1 MLPKFRTISLIL
13 FISGLIIPLFFVF
26 AQPPSTS
33 TLELSYPTLVPGIAP
48 PQSVQTYLPNYIRY
62 LYTAAVALGGLI
74 AFGSLLLGGGKY
86 LTSVGNPARMQ
97 DARDQ
102 ILSAFLGLLLILG
115 SYVLVNL
122 VNPEITELRL
132 PSIEPHK
139 EGIVIFN
146 VSCSELQNQAGP
158 VDPKMLGLPGLLN
171 LPDNIRWV
179 NIKNTTNNISF
190 PGTPDP
196 FPAQSFVTFHTSEE
210 ISIDFC
216 SLNNFSA
223 CHGTEDLEFS
233 KWQCI
238 DINNLPDHPG
248 SPLDIRSV
256 RFKWYRPGVWLFAY
270 GNKTATSDMFPDPR
284 KPNDNCGEDNCYLY
298 TRSSLVSLPKGIFD
312 HVQAVALVSSSEEK
326 FGAILHN
333 IPGANPKEKGWAQI
347 FLPSNEY
354 AITLYVFDS
363 PRAASSLTVFRIEE
377 RGGGNHGVT
386 ICRDPRCEERE
397 YDVSGTKEYMQPGI
411 RITLGGNDTED
422 ITDAVCSQHK
432 DLTVF
437 AFGKKTKNIDIN
449 PAPASSI
456 TCPTGVV
463 FRYPENN
470 ILSGIQGG
478 WKDLR
483 TNQDLNETIERNDP
497 PGVSA
502 VYIDDGSGFLTML
515 YDTRNKSLDNDQI
528 PDQQDWDV
536 ALLRYDIPD
545 LSTIHMN
552 ERTTMVIIVRS
563 KIE

>member
-1 MLPKFRTISLIL
+1 MFPKFRIILSIL

-33 TLELSYPTLVPGIAP
+33 TLELSYPTLVPGMAP

-86 LTSVGNPARMQ
+86 LTSVGNPAKMK

-115 SYVLVNL
+115 SYVLVNV

-139 EGIVIFN
+139 EGIIIFN
-146 VSCSELQNQAGP
+146 VSCSELQNRAGP
-158 VDPKMLGLPGLLN
+158 VDPKMLGLPELLN
-171 LPDNIRWV
+171 LPDNIRWL
-179 NIKNTTNNISF
+179 NIKNTTNNIRLPGALDYF
-190 PGTPDP
+190 PV
-196 FPAQSFVTFHTSEE
+196 QSFVTFHTSEE

-216 SLNNFSA
+216 SLNNFSD

-233 KWQCI
+233 KWECI
-238 DINNLPDHPG
+238 DIDQLPSYSG
-248 SPLDIRSV
+248 SSLDVRSIK
-256 RFKWYRPGVWLFAY
+256 FKWYRPGVWLFAY

-284 KPNDNCGEDNCYLY
+284 RPNDNCGSDNCYLY
-298 TRSSLVSLPKGIFD
+298 TRSSLVSLSKGIFD
-312 HVQAVALVSSSEEK
+312 HVRAVALVSSSEEK

-347 FLPSNEY
+347 FLPSNEHD
-354 AITLYVFDS
+354 ITLYVFDS
-363 PRAASSLTVFRIEE
+363 PRAASSLTVFRVEE
-377 RGGGNHGVT
+377 NQGTGSLGVT

-397 YDVSGTKEYMQPGI
+397 YDVSGTREYMQPGI

-422 ITDAVCSQHK
+422 ITDAICSQHK

-437 AFGKKTKNIDIN
+437 AFGKKTKSADIN
-449 PAPASSI
+449 AVSSI
-456 TCPTGVV
+456 NCPAGVV

-483 TNQDLNETIERNDP
+483 TNQDLNETIRRDDP
-497 PGVSA
+497 AGVSA
-502 VYIDDGSGFLTML
+502 VYIDDGSGFLVML
-515 YDTRNKSLDNDQI
+515 YDTRTRSLNNDQI
-528 PDQQDWDV
+528 PDQHDWDV

-563 KIE
+563 KI